1 MLYLIL
7 IALCATQAYIIRHL
21 AIDPG
26 FNIKTRA
33 AGELTMLLS
42 LGRRDV
48 VYGDIDH
55 LGLINDAL
63 TSGEQ
68 IGHDR
73 FNAIMRSVFGQM
85 RQADIAL
92 VYGGDELR
100 MLVKAGTGHGA
111 AARLQQLLR
120 SHPLTEAE
128 RARLSERTGKAY
140 ISITLGVASAR
151 LDKRAA
157 LERAKRAVAAAKPKG
172 AAGRRGVIVRT

>member
-1 MLYLIL
+1 MLYAIL
-7 IALCATQAYIIRHL
+7 IALCATQAYIIRRL

-33 AGELTMLLS
+33 AGELAMLLS

-63 TSGEQ
+63 TTGAQ
-68 IGHDR
+68 LGHDR
-73 FNAIMRSVFGQM
+73 FNTIMRAVLGQM
-85 RQADIAL
+85 RRADIAL

-120 SHPLTEAE
+120 DYPLTEAE
-128 RARLSERTGKAY
+128 RERLSERTGKNY
-140 ISITLGVASAR
+140 ISITMGVATAQH
-151 LDKRAA
+151 DKHGA
-157 LERAKRAVAAAKPKG
+157 LERAKVAVAAAKPKG
-172 AAGRRGVIVRT
+172 AAGRRGIIVRA